1 MAFLKSKAGRGSCRK
16 VCHYLLYDKG
26 EYRACAVEL
35 FELSDALTWWE
46 QMDETRK
53 MYGKFQAGEKT
64 GKPRDYYHFIISP
77 DESDD
82 ASIEQV
88 RTLAGEW
95 VNKNFEG
102 YEVAIVVH
110 DDNRAR
116 IADGAEGIVHA
127 HVIVNSVH
135 PITEKKIHID
145 KKDVDLLTDSLQEL
159 CPRFGL
165 TPFAFDES
173 RSYKKR
179 NRGKQAQVPRFR
191 TTAEKEILKRE
202 AYSWKEELRV
212 VVERTVPFC
221 TDFVSLQRHLAP
233 YGFGVRH
240 VGGEL
245 LFINPEGKKIR
256 DSYLGLDFKK
266 NNLARFF
273 TEMSFVNLNERNY
286 PSLKREL
293 EVKGKYVS
301 RRDPEV
307 KELQDT
313 LDVLSIIEREGI
325 QGLSQFEASRREI
338 REFGKDMRTELY
350 KLRAEVS
357 NAQETLLAAQ
367 VVLSDFA
374 DENKT
379 SSIAKLKESGYDP
392 QDASDIVKELSS
404 KAERLLTMQAEVE
417 GCAQRISDLT
427 KAGWLANRVLSDSIM
442 YENEERVA
450 KGMLPYVPPP
460 TKITAPP
467 KAYNS
472 KNPPYWLL
480 NISKKQYQKLAET
493 NRKTRAVLSKN
504 AALGE
509 RRLPPYI
516 QKHEQI
522 ERSMNVQA
530 RMRQST
536 EQMREVEKRT
546 AKHRSNKSF

>member
-1 MAFLKSKAGRGSCRK
+1 
-16 VCHYLLYDKG
+16 
-26 EYRACAVEL
+26 
-35 FELSDALTWWE
+35 
-46 QMDETRK
+46 MDETRRV
-53 MYGKFQAGEKT
+53 YGKFQAGEKT

-77 DESDD
+77 DESDG

-88 RTLAGEW
+88 RSLAGEW
-95 VNKNFEG
+95 ANKNFEG

-116 IADGAEGIVHA
+116 IADGAEGIAHA
-127 HVIVNSVH
+127 HIVVNSIH

-145 KKDVDLLTDSLQEL
+145 KKDVNLLTDSLQEL
-159 CPRFGL
+159 CPQFGL
-165 TPFAFDES
+165 TPFEPDET

-179 NRGKQAQVPRFR
+179 NRGKQAQVPRFS

-202 AYSWKEELRV
+202 AYSWKEELRI

-273 TEMSFVNLNERNY
+273 TEMSFGSLNERSY

-293 EVKGKYVS
+293 EVKGRHVS

-313 LDVLSIIEREGI
+313 LDALSIMEREGI
-325 QGLSQFEASRREI
+325 QGLSQFETSRREVL
-338 REFGKDMRTELY
+338 EFGKDMRTELY

-357 NAQETLLAAQ
+357 NEQEILLAAQ

-379 SSIAKLKESGYDP
+379 SSIEKLKESGYDP
-392 QDASDIVKELSS
+392 QDASRIVKELSS

-417 GCAQRISDLT
+417 GCAQRISDLA
-427 KAGWLANRVLSDSIM
+427 KAEWWACRVLSDSIM

-450 KGMLPYVPPP
+450 RGMPPYVPPP
-460 TKITAPP
+460 TKVTAPP
-467 KAYNS
+467 KAYDS

-480 NISKKQYQKLAET
+480 NISKKQYRKLAAS
-493 NRKTRAVLSKN
+493 NRDARIALSRN
-504 AALGE
+504 AAPGE
-509 RRLPPYI
+509 RKLPPYI
-516 QKHEQI
+516 RKREQI
-522 ERSMNVQA
+522 ERSMNAQA
-530 RMRQST
+530 RSRCSP
-536 EQMREVEKRT
+536 ERVREAAKRASRA
-546 AKHRSNKSF
+546 AKRRDDGSI